1 MPRFWRFLKLGL
13 LIPSILFL
21 WSCQM
26 ENSFIFYPTS
36 EMDGTPKGLGLS
48 YEDIYFTTEDGVKL
62 NGWFIPSSEG
72 ESTLLWFHGN
82 AGNISHRLQ
91 NIRLLH
97 EKVKTHIF
105 IIDYRGY
112 GRSEGRVSEAGTY
125 QDAEAAL
132 HYLRTQRNIGL
143 KRIVLF
149 GRSLGAAV
157 AVHLAVREDALA
169 LILETPF
176 GSIREMAKVVF
187 PFLPI
192 GPFLRTQYDVMGK
205 IKQARQPVLVL
216 HGDQDDIVP
225 FAQGKKVF
233 EAAPEPKEFYTI
245 RGANHNNTFVVGGD
259 SYFSVLRSFI
269 ERAAARQMAV
279 GS

>member
-1 MPRFWRFLKLGL
+1 
-13 LIPSILFL
+13 
-21 WSCQM
+21 M
-26 ENSFIFYPTS
+26 ENSLIFFPTS
-36 EMDGTPKGLGLS
+36 AIDGTAKELGLS
-48 YEDIYFTTEDGVKL
+48 YEDVYFTTEDGVKL

-72 ESTLLWFHGN
+72 EFTLLWFHGN

-112 GRSEGRVSEAGTY
+112 GRSEGRVSEEGTY
-125 QDAEAAL
+125 KDAEAAF
-132 HYLRTQRNIGL
+132 HYLRNQKDIAS

-149 GRSLGAAV
+149 GRSLGAAM
-157 AVHLAVREDALA
+157 AAHLAVREDSLA

-192 GPFLRTQYDVMGK
+192 GPFLRTQYDVLGK
-205 IKQARQPVLVL
+205 IKQAKQPVLVL

-259 SYFSVLRSFI
+259 PYFAVLKSFI
-269 ERAAARQMAV
+269 ERAAARTPRE
-279 GS
+279 SS

>member
-1 MPRFWRFLKLGL
+1 MARSWRVLKLGF
-13 LIPSILFL
+13 LIPIILFL

-26 ENSFIFYPTS
+26 EDSLIFYPTS
-36 EMDGTPKGLGLS
+36 EMDGTPKELGLS

-72 ESTLLWFHGN
+72 EFTLLWFHGN

-125 QDAEAAL
+125 KDAEAAF
-132 HYLRTQRNIGL
+132 HYLQNQKDIAS

-157 AVHLAVREDALA
+157 AAHLAVREDALA
-169 LILETPF
+169 LILESPF
-176 GSIREMAKVVF
+176 SSIREMAKVVF

-192 GPFLRTQYDVMGK
+192 GPFLRTQYDVLGN

-225 FAQGKKVF
+225 FALGKKVF

-245 RGANHNNTFVVGGD
+245 RGADHNNTFVVGGD
-259 SYFSVLRSFI
+259 PYFAVLKSFI
-269 ERAAARQMAV
+269 QRAAARQ
-279 GS
+279 

>member
-1 MPRFWRFLKLGL
+1 
-13 LIPSILFL
+13 
-21 WSCQM
+21 M
-26 ENSFIFYPTS
+26 EDSLIFYPTS
-36 EMDGTPKGLGLS
+36 EMDGTPKELGLS

-72 ESTLLWFHGN
+72 EFTLLWFHGN

-125 QDAEAAL
+125 KDAEAAF
-132 HYLRTQRNIGL
+132 HYLQNQKDIAS

-157 AVHLAVREDALA
+157 AAHLAVREDALA
-169 LILETPF
+169 LILESPF
-176 GSIREMAKVVF
+176 SSIREMAKVVF

-192 GPFLRTQYDVMGK
+192 GPFLRTQYDVLGN

-225 FAQGKKVF
+225 FALGKKVF

-245 RGANHNNTFVVGGD
+245 RGADHNNTFVVGGD
-259 SYFSVLRSFI
+259 LYFAVLKSFI
-269 ERAAARQMAV
+269 QRAAARTPRDP
-279 GS
+279 S

>member
-1 MPRFWRFLKLGL
+1 MARFPSVLKLGL
-13 LIPSILFL
+13 LTLFLLFL
-21 WSCQM
+21 WSCSM
-26 ENSFIFYPTS
+26 EDSLIFYPTS
-36 EMDGTPKGLGLS
+36 EMDGNPKELGLS
-48 YEDIYFTTEDGVKL
+48 YDDIYFTTEDGVKL

-72 ESTLLWFHGN
+72 EFTLLWFHGN

-112 GRSEGRVSEAGTY
+112 GRSEGRVSEVGTY
-125 QDAEAAL
+125 KDAEAAL
-132 HYLRTQRNIGL
+132 NYLRTQRDIGL
-143 KRIVLF
+143 QRIVLF

-192 GPFLRTQYDVMGK
+192 GPFLRTKYDVMGK

-225 FAQGKKVF
+225 YAQGKKVF

-245 RGANHNNTFVVGGD
+245 RGANHNNTFVAGGD
-259 SYFSVLRSFI
+259 PYFSVLRSFI
-269 ERAAARQMAV
+269 ERAAARTPRN
-279 GS
+279 SS